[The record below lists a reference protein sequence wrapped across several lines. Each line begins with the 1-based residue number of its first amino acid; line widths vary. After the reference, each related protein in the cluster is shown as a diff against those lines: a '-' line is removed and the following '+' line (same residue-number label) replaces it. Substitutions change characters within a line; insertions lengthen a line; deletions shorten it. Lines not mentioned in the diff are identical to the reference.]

1 MNNDG
6 SADMAA
12 NAWPGFVDILSAVV
26 IMFVFFVLITAAV
39 LYFYT
44 ITYKAKVE
52 GQVAAAVTEAVEG
65 SQTEKIEELERENI
79 EKVEELERENQ
90 ELREKI
96 ESVQA
101 KISEGGGAS
110 ESETVNETEA
120 AQSFGAQANDQ
131 LMSQS
136 DDNSS
141 LVLFHDPGA
150 ITVDQES
157 EAKIGKFVDDAI
169 QKYGADNIEILLTSP
184 KSAEAVTQAR
194 AKRLAVARMLNVRN
208 GLLKSSASREN
219 IQLNVVASE
228 QIEESADWTRLQ
240 IKIRP

>member
-1 MNNDG
+1 
-6 SADMAA
+6 MAA

-39 LYFYT
+39 LYFYS

-52 GQVAAAVTEAVEG
+52 GQAAATITEVVED
-65 SQTEKIEELERENI
+65 SQTEKIEELERENT

-90 ELREKI
+90 ELREQI
-96 ESVQA
+96 ESAQA
-101 KISEGGGAS
+101 KVSDGGGVS
-110 ESETVNETEA
+110 EAEIVNETEA
-120 AQSFGAQANDQ
+120 SQSFGAQANDQ
-131 LMSQS
+131 LLSQS

-150 ITVDQES
+150 ITVDDVS
-157 EAKIGKFVDDAI
+157 EEKIGKFIDDAI
-169 QKYGADNIEILLTSP
+169 QKYGAENIEILLTSP
-184 KSAEAVTQAR
+184 KSADAATQTR

-228 QIEESADWTRLQ
+228 QIKESGDWTRLQ

>member
-1 MNNDG
+1 MSSDG
-6 SADMAA
+6 SSDMAA

-52 GQVAAAVTEAVEG
+52 GQLAPVVVEPGLGSAV
-65 SQTEKIEELERENI
+65 

-90 ELREKI
+90 ELREQI

-101 KISEGGGAS
+101 KTSQGGGS
-110 ESETVNETEA
+110 SDIETTNETQA
-120 AQSFGAQANDQ
+120 PQSFGAQASEQTVLESTED
-131 LMSQS
+131 
-136 DDNSS
+136 SS

-150 ITVDQES
+150 ITVDELT
-157 EAKIGKFVDDAI
+157 EEKIDSLI
-169 QKYGADNIEILLTSP
+169 QKMTETHGADNLEIVLTSP
-184 KSAEAVTQAR
+184 RIENAATQSR

-208 GLLKSSASREN
+208 TLLESAANREN
-219 IQLNVVASE
+219 ISLKVVESE
-228 QIEESADWTRLQ
+228 EVQESVDWTRLQ
-240 IKIRP
+240 VNILP